1 MDENNNLDTND
12 IAEESASKQSLGSR
26 MASGIS
32 KANQLRHDYQ
42 NAGGLTGM
50 AKNAINDKIHDK
62 IDNKVN
68 AVKGKVKEK
77 INDKKDALKG
87 KINDK
92 IPDSVK
98 QKKAQMDAKKKA
110 VRDKINAP
118 KDKIN
123 NMKQQLD
130 DKRKKTNVKAFK
142 SAAREIANAA
152 APGSGIAV
160 DALLNSEK
168 GKPAV
173 KEAENA
179 SNPAS
184 AVTKGG
190 KKLIEITVK
199 DQIKKKVFIYIT
211 PVVCCAALILI
222 LIGSIINKYSDNI
235 EYISKK
241 LLPLISTLNFGG
253 SPDSDT
259 NLNDLSKNTSI
270 DMSNPIYNEFY
281 NNVSDLGG
289 TNKIMVIAV
298 LTSYK
303 NNDEYT
309 TKADYTTDIVQNTDS
324 KQMKA
329 YIKMVADAISESG
342 GDISQGDYSK
352 PGESG
357 SSFFKWLYND
367 FVEQYYYEYFNTLTK
382 ESIPN
387 MKVKLV
393 KAIYDY
399 YELLIKYFP
408 LTESEFSLTTAA
420 SCPNGITVTG
430 NNAGTYDLE
439 EYVAGVVA
447 SENAYSKNNIIESM
461 KAQAIAARTVALK
474 ATSNCTTPIE
484 NSTNKQTFKPDR
496 VNSLIKKAVE
506 ETSGQ
511 VLTFNGELIE
521 AMYDHFKKDEC
532 DNEFCYGTYIKI
544 PSNETHKVKVPKS
557 YLTSSGDL
565 GGHGYGMSQVVANY
579 MQDQGSKYDAILKY
593 FYGDGVQISK
603 LVSTINGGLI
613 LGAKGIYS
621 ASIFP
626 IQDLKSVTV
635 THGYY
640 YGGDAKKKY
649 HGALDIAC
657 NAHNREACIKIPIY
671 AAHSGVVTSIST
683 NYCANSEYENADT
696 TLKRVYKCGGLG
708 VKIKITDKA
717 DPYCDYE
724 FWYWHFE
731 KMANNIKPGVKIEAG
746 QFLGNMGSTGS
757 STGWHLHFQIVNPKG
772 QDLNQNDNIKAFG
785 KASGLKVNN
794 FYPTNA
800 LPKY

>member
-1 MDENNNLDTND
+1 MDNEENN
-12 IAEESASKQSLGSR
+12 IANETEQPKQKIGSKI
-26 MASGIS
+26 APYIS
-32 KANQLRHDYQ
+32 KANQLRQDYQ
-42 NAGGLTGM
+42 NGGLTDV
-50 AKNAINDKIHDK
+50 AKNVINDNIGS
-62 IDNKVN
+62 KVN
-68 AVKGKVKEK
+68 AAKEKAKGKVNAAKGALK
-77 INDKKDALKG
+77 RKFNDKL
-87 KINDK
+87 
-92 IPDSVK
+92 PDSVK
-98 QKKAQMDAKKKA
+98 QKKAQIDARKKA
-110 VRDKINAP
+110 IHDKVNAP
-118 KDKIN
+118 KDKLN
-123 NMKQQLD
+123 DMKQKLD
-130 DKRKKTNVKAFK
+130 KKRKNANVRAFK
-142 SAAREIANAA
+142 SAAKEIANTA
-152 APGSGIAV
+152 APGSGVAV
-160 DALLNSEK
+160 DAMLNSNK
-168 GKPAV
+168 GQPALTA
-173 KEAENA
+173 AENA
-179 SNPAS
+179 SNPA
-184 AVTKGG
+184 AAIAKGG
-190 KKLIEITVK
+190 KKLVEITIK
-199 DQIKKKVFIYIT
+199 EQIKKKVAIYLI
-211 PVVCCAALILI
+211 PVFACACLILL

-603 LVSTINGGLI
+603 LVSTINGGMI

-696 TLKRVYKCGGLG
+696 TLKRVYKCSGLG

-717 DPYCDYE
+717 DPYCGYE

>member
-1 MDENNNLDTND
+1 MDNEENN
-12 IAEESASKQSLGSR
+12 IANETEQPKQKIGSKI
-26 MASGIS
+26 APYIS
-32 KANQLRHDYQ
+32 KANQLRQDYQ
-42 NAGGLTGM
+42 NGGLTDV
-50 AKNAINDKIHDK
+50 AKNVINDNIGS
-62 IDNKVN
+62 KVN
-68 AVKGKVKEK
+68 AAKEKAKGKVNAAKGALK
-77 INDKKDALKG
+77 RKFNDKL
-87 KINDK
+87 
-92 IPDSVK
+92 PDSVK
-98 QKKAQMDAKKKA
+98 QKKAQIDARKKA
-110 VRDKINAP
+110 IHDKVNAP
-118 KDKIN
+118 KDKLN
-123 NMKQQLD
+123 DMKQKLD
-130 DKRKKTNVKAFK
+130 KKRKNANVRAFK
-142 SAAREIANAA
+142 SAAKEIANTA
-152 APGSGIAV
+152 APGSGVAV
-160 DALLNSEK
+160 DAMLNSNK
-168 GKPAV
+168 GQPALTA
-173 KEAENA
+173 AENA
-179 SNPAS
+179 SNPA
-184 AVTKGG
+184 AAIAKGG
-190 KKLIEITVK
+190 KKLVEITIK
-199 DQIKKKVFIYIT
+199 EQIKKKVAIYLI
-211 PVVCCAALILI
+211 PVFACACLILL

-447 SENAYSKNNIIESM
+447 SENAYSKNGVIEAM
-461 KAQAIAARTVALK
+461 KAQAVAARTIALK
-474 ATSNCTTPIE
+474 ATSNCSKPIE

-496 VNSLIKKAVE
+496 VNNLIKKAVE
-506 ETSGQ
+506 ETSGE
-511 VLTFNGELIE
+511 VLTLNGELIE
-521 AMYDHFKKDEC
+521 AMYDRFKNDRC
-532 DNEFCYGTYIKI
+532 DGDFCYGTYTKV
-544 PSNETHKVKVPKS
+544 PSNVTHEVKVPIS
-557 YLTSSGDL
+557 YLNGNLHTAA
-565 GGHGYGMSQVVANY
+565 HGSGMSQIAANY

-640 YGGDAKKKY
+640 YGGDTKKKY
-649 HGALDIAC
+649 HGALDISC
-657 NAHNREACIKIPIY
+657 NAKNRADCIKIPIY
-671 AAHSGVVTSIST
+671 ASHSGVVKSVS
-683 NYCANSEYENADT
+683 NHYCANSEYDNADT
-696 TLKRVYKCGGLG
+696 TLKRVYKCGGVG
-708 VKIKITDKA
+708 VKIKITDEA
-717 DPYCDYE
+717 DPYCGYE

-746 QFLGNMGSTGS
+746 QFLIWVVLVVLLVGICIFKLLIHKNR
-757 STGWHLHFQIVNPKG
+757 I
-772 QDLNQNDNIKAFG
+772 
-785 KASGLKVNN
+785 
-794 FYPTNA
+794 
-800 LPKY
+800 

>member
-1 MDENNNLDTND
+1 MDNEENN
-12 IAEESASKQSLGSR
+12 IANETEQPKQKIGSKI
-26 MASGIS
+26 APYIS
-32 KANQLRHDYQ
+32 KANQLRQDYQ
-42 NAGGLTGM
+42 NGGLTDV
-50 AKNAINDKIHDK
+50 AKNVINDNIGS
-62 IDNKVN
+62 KVN
-68 AVKGKVKEK
+68 AAKEKAKGKVNAAKGALK
-77 INDKKDALKG
+77 RKFNDKL
-87 KINDK
+87 
-92 IPDSVK
+92 PDSVK
-98 QKKAQMDAKKKA
+98 QKKAQIDARKKA
-110 VRDKINAP
+110 IHDKVNAP
-118 KDKIN
+118 KDKLN
-123 NMKQQLD
+123 DMKQKLD
-130 DKRKKTNVKAFK
+130 KKRKNANVRAFK
-142 SAAREIANAA
+142 SAAKEIANTA
-152 APGSGIAV
+152 APGSGVAV
-160 DALLNSEK
+160 DAMLNSNK
-168 GKPAV
+168 GQPALTA
-173 KEAENA
+173 AENA
-179 SNPAS
+179 SNPA
-184 AVTKGG
+184 AAIAKGG
-190 KKLIEITVK
+190 KKLVEITIK
-199 DQIKKKVFIYIT
+199 EQIKKKVAIYLI
-211 PVVCCAALILI
+211 PVFACACLILL

-447 SENAYSKNNIIESM
+447 SENAYSKNGVIEAM
-461 KAQAIAARTVALK
+461 KAQAVAARTIALK
-474 ATSNCTTPIE
+474 ATSNCSKPIE

-496 VNSLIKKAVE
+496 VNNLIKKAVE
-506 ETSGQ
+506 ETSGE
-511 VLTFNGELIE
+511 VLTLNGELIE
-521 AMYDHFKKDEC
+521 AMYDRFKNDRC
-532 DNEFCYGTYIKI
+532 DGDFCYGTYTKV
-544 PSNETHKVKVPKS
+544 PSNVTHEVKVPIS
-557 YLTSSGDL
+557 YLNGNLHTAA
-565 GGHGYGMSQVVANY
+565 HGSGMSQIAANY

-640 YGGDAKKKY
+640 YGGDTKKKY
-649 HGALDIAC
+649 HGALDISC
-657 NAHNREACIKIPIY
+657 NAKNRADCIKIPIY
-671 AAHSGVVTSIST
+671 ASHSGVVKSVS
-683 NYCANSEYENADT
+683 NHYCANSEYDNADT
-696 TLKRVYKCGGLG
+696 TLKRVYKCGGVG
-708 VKIKITDKA
+708 VKIKITDEA
-717 DPYCDYE
+717 DPYCGYE

-757 STGWHLHFQIVNPKG
+757 STGWHLHFQIVNPQK
-772 QDLNQNDNIKAFG
+772 QDLNQNDNIIAFG
-785 KASGLKVNN
+785 KATGLKVNSLV
-794 FYPTNA
+794 PTNA

>member
-1 MDENNNLDTND
+1 MTDV
-12 IAEESASKQSLGSR
+12 
-26 MASGIS
+26 
-32 KANQLRHDYQ
+32 
-42 NAGGLTGM
+42 
-50 AKNAINDKIHDK
+50 AKNVINDNIGS
-62 IDNKVN
+62 KVN
-68 AVKGKVKEK
+68 AAKEKAKGKVNAAKGALK
-77 INDKKDALKG
+77 RKFNDKL
-87 KINDK
+87 
-92 IPDSVK
+92 PDSVK
-98 QKKAQMDAKKKA
+98 QKKAQIDARKKA
-110 VRDKINAP
+110 IHDKVNAP
-118 KDKIN
+118 KDKLN
-123 NMKQQLD
+123 DMKQKLD
-130 DKRKKTNVKAFK
+130 KKRKNANVRAFK
-142 SAAREIANAA
+142 SAAKEIANTA
-152 APGSGIAV
+152 APGSGVAV
-160 DALLNSEK
+160 DAMLNSNK
-168 GKPAV
+168 GQPALTA
-173 KEAENA
+173 AENA
-179 SNPAS
+179 SNPA
-184 AVTKGG
+184 AAIAKGG
-190 KKLIEITVK
+190 KKLVEITIK
-199 DQIKKKVFIYIT
+199 EQIKKKVAIYLI
-211 PVVCCAALILI
+211 PVFACACLILL

-447 SENAYSKNNIIESM
+447 SENAYSKNGVIEAM
-461 KAQAIAARTVALK
+461 KAQAVAARTIALK
-474 ATSNCTTPIE
+474 ATSNCSKPIE

-496 VNSLIKKAVE
+496 VNNLIKKAVE
-506 ETSGQ
+506 ETSGE
-511 VLTFNGELIE
+511 VLTLNGELIE
-521 AMYDHFKKDEC
+521 AMYDRFKNDRC
-532 DNEFCYGTYIKI
+532 DGDFCYGTYTKV
-544 PSNETHKVKVPKS
+544 PSNVTHEVKVPIS
-557 YLTSSGDL
+557 YLNGNLHTAA
-565 GGHGYGMSQVVANY
+565 HGSGMSQIAANY

-640 YGGDAKKKY
+640 YGGDTKKKY
-649 HGALDIAC
+649 HGALDISC
-657 NAHNREACIKIPIY
+657 NAKNRADCIKIPIY
-671 AAHSGVVTSIST
+671 ASHSGVVKSVS
-683 NYCANSEYENADT
+683 NHYCANSEYDNADT
-696 TLKRVYKCGGLG
+696 TLKRVYKCGGVG
-708 VKIKITDKA
+708 VKIKITDEA
-717 DPYCDYE
+717 DPYCGYE

-757 STGWHLHFQIVNPKG
+757 STGWHLHFQIVNPQK
-772 QDLNQNDNIKAFG
+772 QDLNQNDNIIAFG
-785 KASGLKVNN
+785 KATGLKVNSLV
-794 FYPTNA
+794 PTNA

>member
-1 MDENNNLDTND
+1 MDNEENN
-12 IAEESASKQSLGSR
+12 IANVTEQPKQKIGS
-26 MASGIS
+26 SDIS
-32 KANQLRHDYQ
+32 KAK
-42 NAGGLTGM
+42 G
-50 AKNAINDKIHDK
+50 
-62 IDNKVN
+62 KVN
-68 AVKGKVKEK
+68 AAKGALKRKF
-77 INDKKDALKG
+77 NDKL
-87 KINDK
+87 
-92 IPDSVK
+92 PDSVK
-98 QKKAQMDAKKKA
+98 RKKAQMDAKKKA
-110 VRDKINAP
+110 IHDKVNAP
-118 KDKIN
+118 KDKLN
-123 NMKQQLD
+123 DMKQRLD
-130 DKRKKTNVKAFK
+130 KKRKNANVKAFK

-160 DALLNSEK
+160 DAMLNSNK
-168 GKPAV
+168 GQSAV

-179 SNPAS
+179 PNPAS
-184 AVTKGG
+184 AIAKGG
-190 KKLIEITVK
+190 KKLVEITIK
-199 DQIKKKVFIYIT
+199 EQIKKKVAIYLI
-211 PVVCCAALILI
+211 PVFACACLILL

-387 MKVKLV
+387 MKMKLV

-408 LTESEFSLTTAA
+408 LNESQLSLTAAA
-420 SCPNGITVTG
+420 SCPNGVTVEG
-430 NNAGTYDLE
+430 SGTYDLE
-439 EYVAGVVA
+439 EYIAGVVNA
-447 SENAYSKNNIIESM
+447 ENGYYKGNNIEAM
-461 KAQAIAARTVALK
+461 KAQAVASRTFTLYMTDKCTKSIGNSQNTQVFKEASEKSKEATK
-474 ATSNCTTPIE
+474 ATE
-484 NSTNKQTFKPDR
+484 
-496 VNSLIKKAVE
+496 
-506 ETSGQ
+506 GQ
-511 VLTFNGELIE
+511 VLTYDGNIFLSQ
-521 AMYDHFKKDEC
+521 YDHYNLSSCSNGWCTASYTKQPK
-532 DNEFCYGTYIKI
+532 NEKHEVKI
-544 PSNETHKVKVPKS
+544 PETYADKF
-557 YLTSSGDL
+557 GRL
-565 GGHGYGMSQVVANY
+565 GGHGNGMSQVASNY
-579 MQDQGSKYDAILKY
+579 LQDEKNYNYEQILKY
-593 FYGDGVQISK
+593 FYSNGVEISK
-603 LVSTINGGLI
+603 LVSTINGGMI

-671 AAHSGVVTSIST
+671 AAHSGVVTSVS
-683 NYCANSEYENADT
+683 NHYCANSEYENADT

-717 DPYCDYE
+717 DPYYGYE

-731 KMANNIKPGVKIEAG
+731 KMADNIKQGAKIETG

>member
-1 MDENNNLDTND
+1 MDNEENN
-12 IAEESASKQSLGSR
+12 IANETEQPKQKIGSKIASN
-26 MASGIS
+26 IS

-50 AKNAINDKIHDK
+50 VKNAINDKIHDK
-62 IDNKVN
+62 IGSKVD
-68 AVKGKVKEK
+68 AAKEKVKGKV
-77 INDKKDALKG
+77 NDKKDALKG

-92 IPDSVK
+92 LPDSVK

-110 VRDKINAP
+110 IHDKMNAP
-118 KDKIN
+118 KDKLN
-123 NMKQQLD
+123 DMKQKLD
-130 DKRKKTNVKAFK
+130 EKRKNANVKAFK
-142 SAAREIANAA
+142 SAAKEIANTA
-152 APGSGIAV
+152 APGSGLAV
-160 DALLNSEK
+160 DAMLNSKK
-168 GKPAV
+168 GQPAV

-184 AVTKGG
+184 AIAKGG
-190 KKLIEITVK
+190 KKLVEITIK
-199 DQIKKKVFIYIT
+199 EQIKKKVAIYLI
-211 PVVCCAALILI
+211 PVFACACLILL
-222 LIGSIINKYSDNI
+222 LIGAILNKYGDNI
-235 EYISKK
+235 EFISEK
-241 LLPLISTLNFGG
+241 LLPLASTLNFGG
-253 SPDSDT
+253 SPQGNK
-259 NLNDLSKNTSI
+259 NLNDLAKGNSSSSI
-270 DMSNPIYNEFY
+270 EMSNPIYNEFY
-281 NNVSDLGG
+281 NNIADLGG
-289 TNKIMVIAV
+289 INKTMVISV
-298 LTSYK
+298 LTVYK
-303 NNDEYT
+303 NNDDYT

-329 YIKMVADAISESG
+329 YIKMVADAISESN

-367 FVEQYYYEYFNTLTK
+367 FVEQYYAEYFNTLPK
-382 ESIPN
+382 DSIPK
-387 MKVKLV
+387 MKTKLV

-408 LTESEFSLTTAA
+408 LNESQLSLTAAA
-420 SCPNGITVTG
+420 SCPNGVTVEG
-430 NNAGTYDLE
+430 AGTYDLE
-439 EYVAGVVA
+439 EYIAGVVNA
-447 SENAYSKNNIIESM
+447 ENGYYKGNNIEAM
-461 KAQAIAARTVALK
+461 KAQAVASRTFTLYMTDKCTKSIGNSQNTQVFKEASEKSKEATK
-474 ATSNCTTPIE
+474 ATE
-484 NSTNKQTFKPDR
+484 
-496 VNSLIKKAVE
+496 
-506 ETSGQ
+506 GQ
-511 VLTFNGELIE
+511 VLTYDGNIFLSK
-521 AMYDHFKKDEC
+521 YDHYNLSSCSNGWCTASYTKQPK
-532 DNEFCYGTYIKI
+532 NEKHEVKI
-544 PSNETHKVKVPKS
+544 PETYADKF
-557 YLTSSGDL
+557 GRL
-565 GGHGYGMSQVVANY
+565 GGHGNGMSQVASNY
-579 MQDQGSKYDAILKY
+579 LQDEKNYNYEQILKY
-593 FYGDGVQISK
+593 FYSNGVEISK
-603 LVSTINGGLI
+603 LVSTINGGMI

-671 AAHSGVVTSIST
+671 AAHSGVVTDIST
-683 NYCANSEYENADT
+683 DYCANSEYENADT

-724 FWYWHFE
+724 FLYWHFE
-731 KMANNIKPGVKIEAG
+731 KMANNIKPGVKIETG

-785 KASGLKVNN
+785 KATGLKVNN

>member
-1 MDENNNLDTND
+1 MDNEENN
-12 IAEESASKQSLGSR
+12 IANETEQPKQKIGSKI
-26 MASGIS
+26 APYIS
-32 KANQLRHDYQ
+32 KANQLRQDYQ
-42 NAGGLTGM
+42 NGGLTDV
-50 AKNAINDKIHDK
+50 AKNVINDNIGS
-62 IDNKVN
+62 KVN
-68 AVKGKVKEK
+68 AAKEKAKGKVNAAKGALK
-77 INDKKDALKG
+77 RKFNDKL
-87 KINDK
+87 
-92 IPDSVK
+92 PDSVK
-98 QKKAQMDAKKKA
+98 QKKAQIDARKKA
-110 VRDKINAP
+110 IHDKVNAP
-118 KDKIN
+118 KDKLN
-123 NMKQQLD
+123 DMKQKLD
-130 DKRKKTNVKAFK
+130 KKRKNANVRAFK
-142 SAAREIANAA
+142 SAAKEIANTA
-152 APGSGIAV
+152 APGSGVAV
-160 DALLNSEK
+160 DAMLNSNK
-168 GKPAV
+168 GQPALTA
-173 KEAENA
+173 AENA
-179 SNPAS
+179 SNPA
-184 AVTKGG
+184 AAIAKGG
-190 KKLIEITVK
+190 KKLVEITIK
-199 DQIKKKVFIYIT
+199 EQIKKKVAIYLI
-211 PVVCCAALILI
+211 PVFACACLILL

-447 SENAYSKNNIIESM
+447 SENAYSKNGVIEAM
-461 KAQAIAARTVALK
+461 KAQAVAARTIALK
-474 ATSNCTTPIE
+474 ATSNCSKPIE

-496 VNSLIKKAVE
+496 VNNLIKKAVE
-506 ETSGQ
+506 ETSGE
-511 VLTFNGELIE
+511 VLTLNGELIE
-521 AMYDHFKKDEC
+521 AMYDRFKNDRC
-532 DNEFCYGTYIKI
+532 DGDFCYGTYTKV
-544 PSNETHKVKVPKS
+544 PSNVTHEVKVPIS
-557 YLTSSGDL
+557 YLNGNLHTAA
-565 GGHGYGMSQVVANY
+565 HGSGMSQIAANY
-579 MQDQGSKYDAILKY
+579 MQDQGSNYDAILKY

-640 YGGDAKKKY
+640 YGGDTKKKY
-649 HGALDIAC
+649 HGALDISC
-657 NAHNREACIKIPIY
+657 NAKNRADCIKIPIY
-671 AAHSGVVTSIST
+671 ASHSGVVKSVS
-683 NYCANSEYENADT
+683 NHYCANSEYDNADT
-696 TLKRVYKCGGLG
+696 TLKRVYKCGGVG
-708 VKIKITDKA
+708 VKIKITDEA
-717 DPYCDYE
+717 DPYCGYE

-731 KMANNIKPGVKIEAG
+731 KMANNIKPDVKIEAG

-757 STGWHLHFQIVNPKG
+757 STGWHLHFQIVNPQK
-772 QDLNQNDNIKAFG
+772 QDLNQNDNIIAFG
-785 KASGLKVNN
+785 KATGLKVNSLV
-794 FYPTNA
+794 PTNA

>member
-1 MDENNNLDTND
+1 MVIVIVVVIIFGFVSKFNDSLTFFNGGAFGSSSEVDEKYEAFYENIEIYSKKYSADRAMMVAVLTAYGDNDNYSDMSTEDDSVEDVDPDEEKTEDNITGVSKSKMKKYIKKVAKAIKDSNYDVSRGDFNDENSGSDFFWWLYDSFIDEYYSEYLDDTND
-12 IAEESASKQSLGSR
+12 SKNL
-26 MASGIS
+26 
-32 KANQLRHDYQ
+32 
-42 NAGGLTGM
+42 
-50 AKNAINDKIHDK
+50 
-62 IDNKVN
+62 
-68 AVKGKVKEK
+68 VK
-77 INDKKDALKG
+77 
-87 KINDK
+87 
-92 IPDSVK
+92 K
-98 QKKAQMDAKKKA
+98 Q
-110 VRDKINAP
+110 
-118 KDKIN
+118 
-123 NMKQQLD
+123 
-130 DKRKKTNVKAFK
+130 
-142 SAAREIANAA
+142 EI
-152 APGSGIAV
+152 IY
-160 DALLNSEK
+160 
-168 GKPAV
+168 
-173 KEAENA
+173 
-179 SNPAS
+179 
-184 AVTKGG
+184 
-190 KKLIEITVK
+190 
-199 DQIKKKVFIYIT
+199 FIYLYYEEI
-211 PVVCCAALILI
+211 
-222 LIGSIINKYSDNI
+222 KED
-235 EYISKK
+235 YISGE
-241 LLPLISTLNFGG
+241 F
-253 SPDSDT
+253 
-259 NLNDLSKNTSI
+259 
-270 DMSNPIYNEFY
+270 IY
-281 NNVSDLGG
+281 V
-289 TNKIMVIAV
+289 
-298 LTSYK
+298 
-303 NNDEYT
+303 
-309 TKADYTTDIVQNTDS
+309 
-324 KQMKA
+324 
-329 YIKMVADAISESG
+329 
-342 GDISQGDYSK
+342 
-352 PGESG
+352 
-357 SSFFKWLYND
+357 
-367 FVEQYYYEYFNTLTK
+367 
-382 ESIPN
+382 
-387 MKVKLV
+387 
-393 KAIYDY
+393 
-399 YELLIKYFP
+399 
-408 LTESEFSLTTAA
+408 
-420 SCPNGITVTG
+420 SCPNGVTVTG
-430 NNAGTYDLE
+430 ENVGTYDLE
-439 EYVAGVVA
+439 KYVAGVVA

-484 NSTNKQTFKPDR
+484 NSTNKHTFKPDR
-496 VNSLIKKAVE
+496 VNSLIKKDVE

-603 LVSTINGGLI
+603 LVSTINGGMI

-671 AAHSGVVTSIST
+671 AAHSGVVTDIST
-683 NYCANSEYENADT
+683 DYCANSEYENADT

-731 KMANNIKPGVKIEAG
+731 KMANNIKPGVKIETG

-757 STGWHLHFQIVNPKG
+757 STGWHLHFQIVNPKD

-785 KASGLKVNN
+785 KATGLKVNN

>member
-1 MDENNNLDTND
+1 MDNEENN
-12 IAEESASKQSLGSR
+12 IANETEQPKQKIGSKI
-26 MASGIS
+26 APYIS
-32 KANQLRHDYQ
+32 KANQLRQDYQ
-42 NAGGLTGM
+42 NGGLTDV
-50 AKNAINDKIHDK
+50 AKNVINDNIGS
-62 IDNKVN
+62 KVN
-68 AVKGKVKEK
+68 AAKEKAKGKVNTAKGALK
-77 INDKKDALKG
+77 RKFNDKL
-87 KINDK
+87 
-92 IPDSVK
+92 PDSVK
-98 QKKAQMDAKKKA
+98 QKKAQIDAKKKA

-430 NNAGTYDLE
+430 NNGNTKNYLITISRPDTRNA
-439 EYVAGVVA
+439 
-447 SENAYSKNNIIESM
+447 NAYLKSLTIDGKDIEFEKDIVEYEYKVGKN
-461 KAQAIAARTVALK
+461 V
-474 ATSNCTTPIE
+474 
-484 NSTNKQTFKPDR
+484 D
-496 VNSLIKKAVE
+496 SLDIKAVPELESSKVEISGNEKFQLGKNTVTITVKAEDNSEKVYKIIVIKE
-506 ETSGQ
+506 ENVSDDLYLDNLKIKGYDINFDKEKFEYTLKIKNEKELDIIAFAS
-511 VLTFNGELIE
+511 NGYKTEIVGNESL
-521 AMYDHFKKDEC
+521 KD
-532 DNEFCYGTYIKI
+532 GSIIKI
-544 PSNETHKVKVPKS
+544 IVSDEDGNSN
-557 YLTSSGDL
+557 
-565 GGHGYGMSQVVANY
+565 
-579 MQDQGSKYDAILKY
+579 
-593 FYGDGVQISK
+593 
-603 LVSTINGGLI
+603 
-613 LGAKGIYS
+613 IY
-621 ASIFP
+621 
-626 IQDLKSVTV
+626 
-635 THGYY
+635 
-640 YGGDAKKKY
+640 
-649 HGALDIAC
+649 
-657 NAHNREACIKIPIY
+657 
-671 AAHSGVVTSIST
+671 
-683 NYCANSEYENADT
+683 
-696 TLKRVYKCGGLG
+696 
-708 VKIKITDKA
+708 KIKIEMDNNEVSSSSS
-717 DPYCDYE
+717 DGINYIPYIMTSLLVILFILDLIQV
-724 FWYWHFE
+724 
-731 KMANNIKPGVKIEAG
+731 IKRLRNK
-746 QFLGNMGSTGS
+746 
-757 STGWHLHFQIVNPKG
+757 
-772 QDLNQNDNIKAFG
+772 
-785 KASGLKVNN
+785 
-794 FYPTNA
+794 
-800 LPKY
+800 

>member
-1 MDENNNLDTND
+1 MDNEENN
-12 IAEESASKQSLGSR
+12 IANETEQPKQKIGSKI
-26 MASGIS
+26 APYIS
-32 KANQLRHDYQ
+32 KANQLRQDYQ
-42 NAGGLTGM
+42 NGGLTDV
-50 AKNAINDKIHDK
+50 AKNVINDNIGS
-62 IDNKVN
+62 KVN
-68 AVKGKVKEK
+68 AAKEKAKGKVNAAKGALK
-77 INDKKDALKG
+77 RKFNDKL
-87 KINDK
+87 
-92 IPDSVK
+92 PDSVK
-98 QKKAQMDAKKKA
+98 QKKAQIDARKKA
-110 VRDKINAP
+110 IHDKVNAP
-118 KDKIN
+118 KDKLN
-123 NMKQQLD
+123 DMKQKLD
-130 DKRKKTNVKAFK
+130 KKRKNANLRAFK
-142 SAAREIANAA
+142 SAAKEIANTA
-152 APGSGIAV
+152 APGSGVAV
-160 DALLNSEK
+160 DAMLNSNK
-168 GKPAV
+168 GQPALTA
-173 KEAENA
+173 AENA
-179 SNPAS
+179 SNPA
-184 AVTKGG
+184 AAIAKGG
-190 KKLIEITVK
+190 KKLVEITIK
-199 DQIKKKVFIYIT
+199 EQIKKKVAIYLI
-211 PVVCCAALILI
+211 PVFACACLILL

-447 SENAYSKNNIIESM
+447 SENAYSKNGVIEAM
-461 KAQAIAARTVALK
+461 KAQAVAARTIALK
-474 ATSNCTTPIE
+474 ATSNCSKPIE

-496 VNSLIKKAVE
+496 VNNLIKKAVE
-506 ETSGQ
+506 ETSGE
-511 VLTFNGELIE
+511 VLTLNGELIE
-521 AMYDHFKKDEC
+521 AMYDRFKNDRC
-532 DNEFCYGTYIKI
+532 DGDFCYGTYTKV
-544 PSNETHKVKVPKS
+544 PSNVTHEVKVPIS
-557 YLTSSGDL
+557 YLNGNLHTAA
-565 GGHGYGMSQVVANY
+565 HGSGMSQIAANY

-640 YGGDAKKKY
+640 YGGDTKKKY
-649 HGALDIAC
+649 HGALDISC
-657 NAHNREACIKIPIY
+657 NAKNRADCIKIPIY
-671 AAHSGVVTSIST
+671 ASHSGVVKSVS
-683 NYCANSEYENADT
+683 NHYCANSEYDNADT
-696 TLKRVYKCGGLG
+696 TLKRVYKCGGVG
-708 VKIKITDKA
+708 VKIKITDEA
-717 DPYCDYE
+717 DPYCGYE

-757 STGWHLHFQIVNPKG
+757 STGWHLHFQIVNPQK
-772 QDLNQNDNIKAFG
+772 QDLNQNDNIIAFG
-785 KASGLKVNN
+785 KATGLKVNSLV
-794 FYPTNA
+794 PTNA